1 MPKKLDSV
9 SLNTSCVN
17 LIVNYCEKADIS
29 EAAFSRKFKKNNG
42 WVTDL
47 RRSKNL
53 NLPSK
58 ELAVQMCLTLNVS
71 PDDILLHEGKTPE
84 ETAKC
89 LEDIETV
96 RKLVE
101 AERIKES
108 APDSKTEAEDAQL
121 AQLIA
126 GFIRL
131 SPQQKSA
138 VLAVIEG
145 YQPSQE

>member
-1 MPKKLDSV
+1 MPKKLDSI

-47 RRSKNL
+47 RRNKNL

-101 AERIKES
+101 AESAKK
-108 APDSKTEAEDAQL
+108 APDPKTE
-121 AQLIA
+121 
-126 GFIRL
+126 GL
-131 SPQQKSA
+131 SADELRNLVQKTNDRD
-138 VLAVIEG
+138 VLLMVLDEVNKKL
-145 YQPSQE
+145 QELR